1 MKPYFSQ
8 TFGNADSLH
17 AFGRDAAE
25 AVAAARRRVASCLG
39 AEVNEIYFTSGG
51 TESDNWAIKGIA
63 EKHIGRGG
71 RIVTSSVEHSAVYES
86 CKQLEKLGFDVVYL
100 PVDGCGFV
108 SCDALEAAM
117 TADTLL
123 VSVMYANNEIG
134 TVQPVAR
141 LAEVAHAHGALFHT
155 DAVQAAGALP
165 LDVKSL
171 GADMVSLSAHKFYGP
186 KGCGVL
192 YVKNGTDL
200 QPLMSGGEQER
211 GRRGGTTDVP
221 AVAGAAAALEYACAV
236 REEENLRIAALRDAF
251 AEKVLSSVTDVIYN
265 GPSNGAE
272 RLPNNANFTF
282 GNVAGNLLYLLD
294 LEGVCASNGSA
305 CSAGSSEP
313 SRTLLAIGRSEQE
326 AMASVR
332 FTFGRYSA
340 EQDAE
345 FAALKVA
352 ECVNRLR
359 QSGK

>member
-63 EKHIGRGG
+63 EKRIRNGG
-71 RIVTSSVEHSAVYES
+71 RIVTSAVEHSAVYEA
-86 CKQLEKLGFDVVYL
+86 CKQLERRGFDVVYL
-100 PVDGCGFV
+100 PVDGRGFV

-221 AVAGAAAALEYACAV
+221 AVAGAAAALEHACAV
-236 REEENLRIAALRDAF
+236 REEENRRIAALRDAF

-332 FTFGRYSA
+332 FTFGRYST